1 MIEGRGVKIVKL
13 LLKCNSKKM
22 SSILFFQ
29 ILFRFGGYFCH
40 VNNKIVTLKI
50 EEYEKDCFFTRMFI
64 LDDDSK
70 S

>member
-13 LLKCNSKKM
+13 LLKKKKKKM

-40 VNNKIVTLKI
+40 VNNKIVTH
-50 EEYEKDCFFTRMFI
+50 
-64 LDDDSK
+64 
-70 S
+70 

>member
-1 MIEGRGVKIVKL
+1 MIEGRAVKIVKL

-40 VNNKIVTLKI
+40 VNNKIVTH
-50 EEYEKDCFFTRMFI
+50 
-64 LDDDSK
+64 
-70 S
+70 